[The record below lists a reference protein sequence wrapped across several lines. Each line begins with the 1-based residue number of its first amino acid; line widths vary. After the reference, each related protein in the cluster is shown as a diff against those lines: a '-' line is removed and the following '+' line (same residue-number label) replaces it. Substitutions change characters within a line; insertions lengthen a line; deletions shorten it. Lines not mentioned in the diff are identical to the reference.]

1 MKRKYLYILLIVFF
15 GVSLLII
22 NIVNLP
28 ENKLDKY
35 PEIKLSTIPDDLKDA
50 VDAARVIKSQ
60 KNNYN
65 LLEMLS
71 KKTIGDELPLILQ
84 RYDNNS
90 SVTENLTIMPDSFVG
105 LSLKELNSV
114 LKSWVVKEYEP
125 GNVLI
130 LQEKKRD
137 NDKFLVGIKDG
148 KVAIFYISS
157 DNKDRLLKQ
166 QTEIEVYNLPLKER
180 EALENGIIV
189 NNNEELLTVLESLL
203 SINQD

>member
-1 MKRKYLYILLIVFF
+1 VKRKYLYILLIVFF

>member
-1 MKRKYLYILLIVFF
+1 VKRKYLYILLIVFF

-35 PEIKLSTIPDDLKDA
+35 PEIKLSIIPDDLKDA